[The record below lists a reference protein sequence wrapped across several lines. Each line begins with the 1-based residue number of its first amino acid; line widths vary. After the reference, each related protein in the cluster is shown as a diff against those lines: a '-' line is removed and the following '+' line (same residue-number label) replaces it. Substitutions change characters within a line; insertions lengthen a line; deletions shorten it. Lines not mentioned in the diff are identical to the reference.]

1 MFCFLTDQ
9 VVRLSR
15 ELANVQSQYGD
26 YSVLEPDPE
35 QLESGFQSFQTER
48 LTSQS
53 SVDSTSTL
61 ALSPT
66 PMSPDWGARTS
77 VDEHHDAK
85 SGLPD
90 QPIEIRIKRTS
101 SGKSPSKIPRF
112 VGNSEDPRSAQISY
126 YMSLKRGQKGPSGSQ
141 SKFFLQIQDSHSP
154 YMQLL
159 SPENVLLKKHYDSQS
174 TLDSEADN
182 VFETYLEPVNHIDN
196 SDGFPAQ
203 LGELVALRLDHQ
215 STTPSIAG
223 TEQEDLSDRSSLGS
237 CRDQSV
243 TPNPIYQTI
252 EQTIEELESTRTFVD
267 ALTDNLSSIDSGLPQ
282 PSPPPALPPRFEPET
297 VLPPPVPP
305 IPKTNQQEVARRE
318 SNFTSYLTDTDIQR
332 KSEPQTSKEENTE
345 NVTSL
350 TQIAVQSWMWNDNS
364 GILQGFSNMGIQVS
378 CF

>member
-1 MFCFLTDQ
+1 MFVCLFLTDQ
-9 VVRLSR
+9 VIRLSR
-15 ELANVQSQYGD
+15 ELANAQCQDGD

-66 PMSPDWGARTS
+66 AISPDWGARTS
-77 VDEHHDAK
+77 VDEHDDAN

-90 QPIEIRIKRTS
+90 QPVEIRIKRTS

-112 VGNSEDPRSAQISY
+112 VGNAEDPRSAQISY
-126 YMSLKRGQKGPSGSQ
+126 YMSLKRGLKGGSQ

-159 SPENVLLKKHYDSQS
+159 SPENVPLKKHYDSQS

-223 TEQEDLSDRSSLGS
+223 TEQEDLSDRSSIGS
-237 CRDQSV
+237 FRDQSV

-305 IPKTNQQEVARRE
+305 IPKTNQQGVVRRE
-318 SNFTSYLTDTDIQR
+318 SNFTSYLTDTEIR
-332 KSEPQTSKEENTE
+332 SKSEPQTSKEDTE

-350 TQIAVQSWMWNDNS
+350 AQIAVQSWMWNDNS
-364 GILQGFSNMGIQVS
+364 GMLQGFSNMGIQVS